1 MEKVDSSNTDK
12 LKYEEQLEFLRD
24 HEKFLTTQ
32 VYLIVF
38 NVFLNFQLFYFAQVE
53 SLLAEKDFQK
63 QQLEGILS
71 RQHKVTESKF
81 TETDA
86 DNEDDNKINELNGLE
101 KCFDFF
107 SFITNFFI

>member
-38 NVFLNFQLFYFAQVE
+38 NVFLNFQLFYFA
-53 SLLAEKDFQK
+53 
-63 QQLEGILS
+63 
-71 RQHKVTESKF
+71 
-81 TETDA
+81 
-86 DNEDDNKINELNGLE
+86 
-101 KCFDFF
+101 
-107 SFITNFFI
+107 